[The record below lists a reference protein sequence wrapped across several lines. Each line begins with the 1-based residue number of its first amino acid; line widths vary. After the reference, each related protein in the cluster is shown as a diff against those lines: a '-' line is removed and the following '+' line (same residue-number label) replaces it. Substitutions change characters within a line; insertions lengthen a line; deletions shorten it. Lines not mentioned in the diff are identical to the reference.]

1 MFAGRK
7 EWRLFPSSQ
16 AHLLDPHW
24 PPIGA
29 AVRDAVFGAQP
40 FRPWREQCEAHPGLA
55 LATPYRLVLEPG
67 DLLFVP
73 AGWPH
78 AVRNLPGPPTVALS
92 ANYVDGTNIERH
104 LRELRW
110 QAISEAEQEPRAAGE
125 QTFDGGGGTAG
136 LLRAFE
142 AAGFDRSMAL
152 DGVEDTAWANFKKQ
166 GRV

>member
-1 MFAGRK
+1 MFGGRK
-7 EWRLFPSSQ
+7 EWRLFPPSQ

-92 ANYVDGTNIERH
+92 ANYVDGTNVERH

-110 QAISEAEQEPRAAGE
+110 QAISERSGG
-125 QTFDGGGGTAG
+125 GGGGTAG

-152 DGVEDTAWANFKKQ
+152 DGVEDTPWADFKKQ